1 MWCHVLFSHYLSFLW
16 SLYQYYF
23 TFTLLQINQCFELI
37 IKKKMSTPLGI
48 SFLANRHCISNSAVV
63 TLLQGEEPQVVVRGG
78 PRSWNPGRQRWE
90 ETSIAGNNLTG
101 QRRRR
106 RNRWDGVWRAP
117 YEGPRSVEP
126 RPDTW
131 EEIEISLWMTIR
143 TSSWPHFPCSLVTYM
158 LESAAFPVFCMFL
171 CV

>member
-48 SFLANRHCISNSAVV
+48 SFLANRHCISNSAVA

-126 RPDTW
+126 PGKKSRSHFGWPYELHLDL
-131 EEIEISLWMTIR
+131 ISHAPWLLICW
-143 TSSWPHFPCSLVTYM
+143 SQLLSQSFVC
-158 LESAAFPVFCMFL
+158 FCV
-171 CV
+171 CR